1 MALSRGAST
10 LFTVLAGMR
19 QEKEMALK
27 TLVLGMGNTILSD
40 DGVGIYV
47 VRELA
52 ERLEREDVDFAEGS
66 VGGMRILDIVGGYK
80 RVIMVDAIQTR
91 EGRPGEIYRLTPQ
104 QFRLSLHAGSSHD
117 LSLPGALV
125 FGRAMGLTLPEDED
139 FVIIAV
145 EVEDVINFSE
155 ACTPAVQ
162 EAIPRAVDTVLAEL
176 GSEEGAGTGSP

>member
-1 MALSRGAST
+1 
-10 LFTVLAGMR
+10 
-19 QEKEMALK
+19 MALK

-117 LSLPGALV
+117 LSLPGT
-125 FGRAMGLTLPEDED
+125 R
-139 FVIIAV
+139 I
-145 EVEDVINFSE
+145 S
-155 ACTPAVQ
+155 
-162 EAIPRAVDTVLAEL
+162 
-176 GSEEGAGTGSP
+176 

>member
-1 MALSRGAST
+1 ML
-10 LFTVLAGMR
+10 LTVSKGR
-19 QEKEMALK
+19 TQEKETALN

-47 VRELA
+47 VREVA

-66 VGGMRILDIVGGYK
+66 VGGMRILDIVGGYR

-91 EGRPGEIYRLTPQ
+91 EGRPGEIYRLTPE

-139 FVIIAV
+139 FVIIAI
-145 EVEDVINFSE
+145 EVEDVINFAE

-162 EAIPRAVDTVLAEL
+162 EAIPRAVDTVIAEL
-176 GSEEGAGTGSP
+176 ESENQSGTSSR